1 MRLQDLPDAS
11 TGFARCVYRFCLMRL
26 HADRCNIY
34 EDTKLSQVKEG
45 KEEVMMGSY
54 DGEL

>member
-1 MRLQDLPDAS
+1 MSVLYHTNS
-11 TGFARCVYRFCLMRL
+11 TCLVIFAEKY
-26 HADRCNIY
+26 NK
-34 EDTKLSQVKEG
+34 TSKLSQVKEG